1 MPSSAGVARR
11 ARALFDRVTGA
22 GRRGAVVQVEGAWF
36 VVPPGVFDPVRFRS
50 GALLARVVGAEVRP
64 GQRVLDLG
72 CGAGAAGVTAA
83 KRGAS
88 VIATDVNAAA
98 VGAARGNAW
107 LAGVSVDAREGD
119 LFVPVIGERFDLV
132 LFNPPFFDDAPPPP
146 GLDARAWRGVGVFE
160 RFVAGLRDHL
170 APGGAALVVASTD
183 GGGPGWP
190 GALRAA
196 GFDVDVAGSRA
207 WPDETVDVLR
217 VR

>member
-1 MPSSAGVARR
+1 MYPPPAS
-11 ARALFDRVTGA
+11 LHTE
-22 GRRGAVVQVEGAWF
+22 VQT
-36 VVPPGVFDPVRFRS
+36 
-50 GALLARVVGAEVRP
+50 LARTHSTSAVTPAAPAEPPAEVKVTYMLLP
-64 GQRVLDLG
+64 LEEV
-72 CGAGAAGVTAA
+72 AAGVTAA